1 MFLSITEYERS
12 SDRIS
17 DSMLQL
23 TFKKVPHISEFEASL
38 VYRVSSRLARLHRGR
53 LGEKKK
59 EKKRKKTWHALKF
72 FTTVYLCL
80 ICCMSG
86 HIHQSSV

>member
-1 MFLSITEYERS
+1 VFLSITEYERS

-38 VYRVSSRLARLHRGR
+38 VYKVSSRTARAIQRNPVSNPHPP
-53 LGEKKK
+53 KK
-59 EKKRKKTWHALKF
+59 EGATPG
-72 FTTVYLCL
+72 
-80 ICCMSG
+80 SG
-86 HIHQSSV
+86 GKHM